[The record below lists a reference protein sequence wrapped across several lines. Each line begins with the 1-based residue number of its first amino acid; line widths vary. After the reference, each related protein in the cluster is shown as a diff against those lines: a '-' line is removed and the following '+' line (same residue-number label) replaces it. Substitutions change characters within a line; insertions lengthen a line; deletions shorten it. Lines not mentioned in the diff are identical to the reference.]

1 MTLHS
6 PLPTIPIVHSSP
18 AAYTLTELSSSH
30 LRPPCKAPERIFLWR
45 GVTDPPLSTIN
56 HPIIRHIA
64 DLANRASL
72 RDTAGYGA
80 GLRKYHLFCDI
91 FSVPERDR
99 LPASFELLHS
109 FALWAVS
116 DPDPK
121 DPILSAPS
129 DIRFEPVSVGVA
141 RKYLSAVRAWHIAQ
155 GWPPPLS
162 DSHHSRINWSLRGL
176 ENMHGGRRKPLR
188 PPVTLAM
195 LTALKATLSL
205 SDSFDACIW
214 AMASCAFFGMM
225 RFGEVSVTS
234 RAAFRPSKHLTRAH
248 AFFGVDMRGSP
259 YARLDLPSAK
269 TARIGEIQSVFLNEQ
284 GSLCPLA
291 ALHNLAQIVPALSD
305 DPLFS
310 WRDSKG
316 DIRPMAKIR
325 ALERINSI
333 LMAWG
338 WGTTFGHSF
347 RIGGASFYLAKKV
360 EPEIV
365 RIAGRWKS
373 LAYETYIR
381 AFEQISSQHL
391 ANAASL

>member
-1 MTLHS
+1 MLHC
-6 PLPTIPIVHSSP
+6 PLPFVPITRTPPVTSTS
-18 AAYTLTELSSSH
+18 ADVSSSH
-30 LRPPCKAPERIFLWR
+30 LRPPCKATERIFLWR
-45 GVTDPPLSTIN
+45 GVNPPPLSTIDN
-56 HPIIRHIA
+56 PVIRHIA

-72 RDTAGYGA
+72 RDTASYGA
-80 GLRKYHLFCDI
+80 GLRKFHLFCNI
-91 FSVPERDR
+91 FSIPESDH

-116 DPDPK
+116 DPEPGD
-121 DPILSAPS
+121 S
-129 DIRFEPVSVGVA
+129 IRSITGNIPFEPVSVGVA

-155 GWPPPLS
+155 GWHPPLS
-162 DSHHSRINWSLRGL
+162 DSHHSHINWSLRGL
-176 ENMHGGRRKPLR
+176 ENLHGGRRKPLR
-188 PPVTLAM
+188 PPITLAM
-195 LTALKATLSL
+195 LMALKATLIL
-205 SDSFDACIW
+205 SDPFNTCIW

-225 RFGEVSVTS
+225 CFGEVSVTS
-234 RAAFRPSKHLTRAH
+234 RMAFTPSKHLTRAH
-248 AFFGVDMRGSP
+248 TFFGFDLRSSP

-269 TARIGEIQSVFLNEQ
+269 TACTGEIQSVFLNEQ
-284 GSLCPLA
+284 GNLCPLA
-291 ALHNLAQIVPALSD
+291 TLHNLARVVPALSS

-310 WRDSKG
+310 WRDSRG
-316 DIRPMAKIR
+316 DILPMAKVC

-338 WGTTFGHSF
+338 WGMTFRHSF

-365 RIAGRWKS
+365 WITGHWKS
-373 LAYETYIR
+373 LAYETYIH